1 MPFRV
6 KDAQFLASAA
16 KEEQIPPSVAPEIAF
31 AGRSNVGKS
40 SLMNMLMQRRNL
52 VRTSK
57 TPGATRAINL
67 FSVEFLEEGKTHG
80 PLTFVDLPGYGYAV
94 RSKEEREGWGTL
106 LSGYIGTRSALRA
119 MIVIVDVRR
128 GIEDDDEGLI
138 DLGVERG
145 IDTFIVATKIDKIG
159 RAQRKPAID
168 TIKKS
173 IREVVIAASA
183 ETGEGRDEILARLLG
198 GRATVEA

>member
-1 MPFRV
+1 MDFRV

-16 KEEQIPPSVAPEIAF
+16 KEDQIPPSVAPEIAF

-67 FSVEFLEEGKTHG
+67 FSVDFASG

-94 RSKEEREGWGTL
+94 RSKEEREGWGPL
-106 LSGYIGTRSALRA
+106 LTGYIGTRSALRA

-128 GIEDDDEGLI
+128 GIEADDEGLI
-138 DLGVERG
+138 DLGVDRG
-145 IDTFIVATKIDKIG
+145 IDTFVVATKIDKIG
-159 RAQRKPAID
+159 RAQRKPAVEK
-168 TIKKS
+168 IKKS

-183 ETGEGRDEILARLLG
+183 ETGEGRDEILQRLLS
-198 GRATVEA
+198 A